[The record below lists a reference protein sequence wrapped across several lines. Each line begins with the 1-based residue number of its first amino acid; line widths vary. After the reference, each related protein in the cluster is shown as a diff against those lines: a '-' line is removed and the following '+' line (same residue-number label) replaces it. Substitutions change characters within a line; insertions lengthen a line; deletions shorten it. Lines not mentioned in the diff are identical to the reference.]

1 MKKLLTI
8 LLVGC
13 LFCSM
18 SLSVFAAETSQTFKD
33 QTSGQMSTDLTGDVD
48 EWFTVTV
55 PASIDC
61 TPLTVEGKVYSTI
74 HAVGDIAGEHEL
86 VIEPIAEYTELVHSD
101 GSTSEGC
108 FVDLIDEG
116 GIKTHVP
123 VDIDLDRTRF
133 NYGDL
138 CNSGVAI
145 EVELTRYSKL
155 SAGKWSANVKWKISL
170 E

>member
-1 MKKLLTI
+1 MKKLLTV

-18 SLSVFAAETSQTFKD
+18 SLSVFAAETSQTFEN

-61 TPLTVEGKVYSTI
+61 TSLTKEGKVYSTI

-86 VIEPIAEYTELVHSD
+86 VIEPIAEYTELLQSD
-101 GSTSEGC
+101 GSISDGC
-108 FVDLIDEG
+108 FVDLVDEG
-116 GIKTHVP
+116 GIKSHVP
-123 VDIDLDRTRF
+123 VDVNLSRTRF
-133 NYGDL
+133 GYGDL
-138 CNSGVAI
+138 LHEGVDI
-145 EVELTRYSKL
+145 EVELTRYSRL
-155 SAGKWSANVKWKISL
+155 SAGEWSANVKWKITL